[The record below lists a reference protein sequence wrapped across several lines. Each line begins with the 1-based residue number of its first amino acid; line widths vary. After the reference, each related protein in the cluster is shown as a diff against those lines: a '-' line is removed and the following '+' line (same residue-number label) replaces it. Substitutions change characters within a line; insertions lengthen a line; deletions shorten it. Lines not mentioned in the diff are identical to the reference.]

1 MLQRKIRRFRHRPKN
16 RIYQR
21 HPNNGQT
28 SVRNNSFTNDQRNI
42 FRPTQSAEKLFEK
55 YSTLA
60 KEALSI
66 GDKTL
71 SENYLQHADH
81 FMRVVE
87 DKNKNRI
94 QNKAE
99 DNITENKINSPKDA
113 TSPDNQNL
121 EKDTTSPENQNIEK
135 DKNNKNTE

>member
-1 MLQRKIRRFRHRPKN
+1 MLQRKIRRFRHRSKN

-21 HPNNGQT
+21 HSNDIHQRHSNNGQT
-28 SVRNNSFTNDQRNI
+28 SIRTNSLTNDQRNI
-42 FRPTQSAEKLFEK
+42 FRPAQSAEKLFEK
-55 YSTLA
+55 YNTLA
-60 KEALSI
+60 KEALSV

-94 QNKAE
+94 QNKVE
-99 DNITENKINSPKDA
+99 DNITENKINSP
-113 TSPDNQNL
+113 
-121 EKDTTSPENQNIEK
+121 KDTTSPENQNIEK
-135 DKNNKNTE
+135 DKNNKNPE